1 MGKEKVKDVAIRSL
15 KTFWQ
20 AAIGYALAAI
30 TTAGI
35 TDINA
40 MKAVIG
46 GVIASSI
53 AAGASAAWN
62 GVVKPLL
69 TGGTNNE
76 QDK

>member
-20 AAIGYALAAI
+20 AALGNALMAI
-30 TTAGI
+30 ASLGV
-35 TDINA
+35 TDISA
-40 MKAVIG
+40 VKAIIG
-46 GVIASSI
+46 GIIASAI

-69 TGGTNNE
+69 TGGAKNE
-76 QDK
+76 QD